1 MIRFINNMIQADKNN
16 ARADELNVKAFNKIA
31 SAEKELEEQKRKTR
45 ISIEKL
51 ANRKRGILSTSFV
64 QFLDVY
70 EKMMKINFIEGDGI
84 KELSSLS
91 LSKVTIGQVK
101 EMVSVAS
108 KEPSTGQ
115 LVTAMIVKGGVSG
128 VIRQESEMNVS
139 EARIRNSQAR
149 VIESQAQTNCIILDG
164 IYERAERISSL
175 LSKLNVMFVKSLMTT
190 RFLIESKG
198 NDRRN
203 YNQNDRDQ
211 LATCIN
217 IATTLKKII
226 DSPLLNEN
234 GELEEQSRVAIEIGN
249 KYLKDINDT
258 IKRI

>member
-175 LSKLNVMFVKSLMTT
+175 LSMLCL
-190 RFLIESKG
+190 
-198 NDRRN
+198 
-203 YNQNDRDQ
+203 
-211 LATCIN
+211 
-217 IATTLKKII
+217 
-226 DSPLLNEN
+226 
-234 GELEEQSRVAIEIGN
+234 
-249 KYLKDINDT
+249 
-258 IKRI
+258 